1 MNYLTKERVTK
12 SQSKLLKLG
21 AGRKCRESKMHTA
34 LAVSASKNPTMTASL
49 LQYTAWV
56 LSVTGMVLTSQQITF
71 SVFGA
76 TVVLFSGWTD
86 SVTHLDFTGR
96 SSGFPAAWWHLGM
109 LRIRSCPHRLAP
121 VDIPS
126 FPKNPLRIP
135 FVIFAM
141 RLLFGVNGTKI

>member
-49 LQYTAWV
+49 LQHTAWV
-56 LSVTGMVLTSQQITF
+56 LSVTGIVLTSQQITF
-71 SVFGA
+71 SVFRA

-96 SSGFPAAWWHLGM
+96 SSGFPAARSLDV
-109 LRIRSCPHRLAP
+109 LRIRSCTNCLAP
-121 VDIPS
+121 AAIPS

-141 RLLFGVNGTKI
+141 RLLFWVNGTKV